1 MSRDLSQLGEDAK
14 RFFAVWGTRQ
24 RDFSRFE
31 ELGKEIF
38 RGLRNSAK
46 DFSRFDKTLQFVIEN
61 RDYNLL
67 QFCEQGLKFHFLPNV
82 EWFCD

>member
-1 MSRDLSQLGEDAK
+1 MSRDLSQLGEDVK
-14 RFFAVWGTRQ
+14 RFVAVGE
-24 RDFSRFE
+24 DVKRFVAVRR
-31 ELGKEIF
+31 GCQEIF

-61 RDYNLL
+61 RDYNSLR
-67 QFCEQGLKFHFLPNV
+67 FCEQGLKIHFLPNV